1 MAPLDALLI
10 AGGYVAG
17 AVPWGV
23 ILGKAFQGRDLRDH
37 GSGGTGS
44 TNALRVLGWR
54 ISLLVLVLDF
64 LKGFVPVIMSRA
76 LGVGGWSLTAVGI
89 AATVGHCWSLF
100 IGFRGGKGVATGA
113 GAAIALVPWLL
124 LVLPLMVA
132 IVALTR
138 YVSLASIAGCLTA
151 CFVMI
156 LAAADGRGTWS
167 AVGLVLGVTII
178 VVVQHR
184 SNVQRLLTGTE
195 RRFGESAT

>member
-1 MAPLDALLI
+1 MARLDAFLI
-10 AGGYVAG
+10 VSAYLAG
-17 AVPWGV
+17 AIPWGV
-23 ILGKAFQGRDLRDH
+23 ILGKVFVGRDLRDH

-54 ISLLVLVLDF
+54 ISLVVLVLDF
-64 LKGFVPVIMSRA
+64 LKGFLPVLVGRA
-76 LGVGGWSLTAVGI
+76 LGVSGWPLAAVGV
-89 AATVGHCWSLF
+89 AATAGHCWSVF
-100 IGFRGGKGVATGA
+100 IKFRGGKGVATGS

-138 YVSLASIAGCLTA
+138 YVSLASIAGCVTA
-151 CFVMI
+151 SLAI
-156 LAAADGRGTWS
+156 TLAAAGGRASWS
-167 AVGLVLGVTII
+167 AVGLVFAVTAI

-184 SNVQRLLTGTE
+184 SNLQRLLSGTE